1 LEREV
6 EIDLGRDGIT
16 MNKLRSFSIYLVLA
30 LTAASAFAACN
41 TTRLELIPPSPVT
54 DKVDLD
60 IRGAVENDSAT
71 DRQYTISL
79 YLDRESP
86 SALLHSDNALIRAHG
101 NAGIYFRHSTAPW
114 IGRHRIIL
122 VASSPSATART
133 VRELEVLPS
142 PIRSTKTIDGAWV
155 GIAHWS
161 DVEGRHWNSTIRQL
175 TEADWRQ
182 QIHGMHDLGMDLV
195 VIQETFRNEQYY
207 GRNNIASAGYK
218 GLAYYPSGLF
228 PGRAKI
234 LAHDPIEAIL
244 SEADRLHMNVF
255 LGVGMYAWFDFT
267 AASLDWHKK
276 VADELWHRYGH
287 HPSFYGWYVS
297 EETYGSLIPDEGE
310 AAKDRYRQEVINFFQ
325 EFQAYCRKLAPEK
338 PLMLAP
344 NAHGMM
350 LSQDIWPQVL
360 QHLDIVCPFA
370 FHRMPEGDLTG
381 EQAAAL
387 WQAMC
392 DKAEAHLWM
401 DMEAFTFENDTAL
414 IPRPIAGL
422 LQDLQRFPNFEKI
435 LCYQYSGLFNSPTTK
450 VQPGGP
456 PTVVL
461 YQDYLAY
468 REHRNLH

>member
-1 LEREV
+1 
-6 EIDLGRDGIT
+6 
-16 MNKLRSFSIYLVLA
+16 MKKMRSFLIYLAAALA
-30 LTAASAFAACN
+30 AASSFAERN

-54 DKVDLD
+54 DKVILD

-71 DRQYTISL
+71 DRQYSISL

-86 SALLHSDNALIRAHG
+86 AALLHTENASIRAHG
-101 NAGIYFRHSTAPW
+101 NAGIYFRHPTEPW
-114 IGRHRIIL
+114 KGRHRIIL
-122 VASSPSATART
+122 VASDKDGKTRSI
-133 VRELEVLPS
+133 RELEVIPS

-161 DVEGRHWNSTIRQL
+161 DEEGRHWNSTIRKL

-182 QIHGMHDLGMDLV
+182 QIHGMHILGMDTV
-195 VIQETFRNEQYY
+195 VIQETFRNQEYY
-207 GRNNIASAGYK
+207 GRNNIASSGYK

-228 PGRAKI
+228 LGRAKV

-267 AASLDWHKK
+267 EASLEWHKK
-276 VADELWHRYGH
+276 VAGELWHRYGQ

-310 AAKDRYRQEVINFFQ
+310 AAKDRYRQEAIHFFQ
-325 EFQAYCRKLAPEK
+325 EFQAFCRKLAPEK

-350 LSQDIWPQVL
+350 LSQDIWPQL
-360 QHLDIVCPFA
+360 LKHLDIVCPFA
-370 FHRMPEGDLTG
+370 FHRMPEGDITG
-381 EQAAAL
+381 EQSAAI

-392 DKAEAHLWM
+392 DKADAHLWM
-401 DMEAFTFENDTAL
+401 DMEAFLFEENAL
-414 IPRPIAGL
+414 VPRPIAGL

-435 LCYQYSGLFNSPTTK
+435 LCYQYPGIFNSPETK
-450 VQPGGP
+450 VQPGGH

-461 YQDYLAY
+461 YQDYLRY
-468 REHRNLH
+468 RQHLRQKSQPD